1 MGVPTNYVSLRS
13 FCGLKDFFTMK
24 FVYGNSDFVRVHIRA
39 NSDCRTRVILRR
51 LHKIQKQRSQTSA

>member
-1 MGVPTNYVSLRS
+1 
-13 FCGLKDFFTMK
+13 MK

-39 NSDCRTRVILRR
+39 NSDCRTHVILRR